1 MYSKGVSFMKFVSIS
16 SLQKTTKPMME
27 NDIVCVMK
35 NNEPAFY
42 TVTPER
48 MKLLLNREQT
58 AISAVNHLIQR
69 ASDACNIDNF

>member
-1 MYSKGVSFMKFVSIS
+1 
-16 SLQKTTKPMME
+16 MME

-48 MKLLLNREQT
+48 MKLLLGREQT

-69 ASDACNIDNF
+69 ASDVCNIDNF